1 MALKKNA
8 CSQVSSFEQSGW
20 TKAAGRGGTSERWMR
35 RMITGR
41 RMRMGLTMKDEDD
54 EEEEEEED
62 HDDHDEEEGR
72 MRMMRMNRR

>member
-54 EEEEEEED
+54 EEEEEED